1 MYVGRTGESDALE
14 RRAVHVPRF
23 CEGARAGRSVQRVV
37 FILRKEDDGS
47 KSGESRE
54 DGG

>member
-1 MYVGRTGESDALE
+1 MYVGRTGESDTLE

-23 CEGARAGRSVQRVV
+23 CKGARASRGVQRVV
-37 FILRKEDDGS
+37 SVLRKEDDGS
-47 KSGESRE
+47 ESGESRE